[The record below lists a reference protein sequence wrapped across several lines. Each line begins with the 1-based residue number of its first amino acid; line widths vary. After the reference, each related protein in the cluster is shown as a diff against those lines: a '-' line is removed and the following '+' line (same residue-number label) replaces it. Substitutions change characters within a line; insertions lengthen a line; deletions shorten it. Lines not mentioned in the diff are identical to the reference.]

1 MTKPAKSLPEKIIH
15 QGKYCRL
22 EPINTKNH
30 SKDLW
35 LHAGCDEEVWTYLS
49 NGPFAD
55 EQSFSDWLKLCE
67 NHPSRTYYSII
78 DQNSS
83 ALGAFCLMDYDLNHA
98 TVELG
103 GIFFSKKLQK
113 TTIAT
118 EAVYL
123 LSRYAFENL
132 AFRRL
137 QWKCHVENQPSE
149 KAAKRFGFKEEGIL
163 RNHWIVKGKSRDS
176 KFFSIIESEWS
187 DRQSAFEKWLD
198 EKNFDKEG
206 KQKQKLE
213 EFRAGHN

>member
-1 MTKPAKSLPEKIIH
+1 M
-15 QGKYCRL
+15 
-22 EPINTKNH
+22 
-30 SKDLW
+30 
-35 LHAGCDEEVWTYLS
+35 
-49 NGPFAD
+49 
-55 EQSFSDWLKLCE
+55 
-67 NHPSRTYYSII
+67 
-78 DQNSS
+78 
-83 ALGAFCLMDYDLNHA
+83 
-98 TVELG
+98 
-103 GIFFSKKLQK
+103 
-113 TTIAT
+113 
-118 EAVYL
+118 
-123 LSRYAFENL
+123 SRYAFENL